1 MSNYSIKIPDIGEG
15 ITEVELVEW
24 FVAVGET
31 VQEDQQVASV
41 MTEKVSVEI
50 TSPVSGQVISLG
62 GQAGD
67 VLAVGADLIQLEL
80 NGASPAVDETP
91 TLESESSALLSE
103 SSRTQ
108 PEISAQTV
116 AEPTPSLMPVV
127 TTPQQRL
134 LQKVQASPAVRKRA
148 AELSI
153 DLQQLA
159 QQLGKTQL
167 HHADVDQ
174 VLQQSAAPRATKSV
188 KSIPIIGLRRQIAKK
203 MQESSQN
210 IPHFS
215 YVEAVDVTALEQW
228 RHQLNAQWGQSRGHL
243 TLLPFLVRALC
254 LAIEKHP
261 AINSRYNAEDNALE
275 QYQDVHVAI
284 ATQTEQGLMVPVLE
298 SAQQLSLW
306 QMAAQIQ
313 TLAEQARQGTGSL
326 SAQSTLT
333 LSSLGP
339 LGGIVATPIINAPEV
354 AIVGVNRQVQ
364 QPVVI
369 DGDIQIRT
377 MMNLSSSFDHRFVDG
392 LHAAEFIQEV
402 RRILESPQLYLIQ

>member
-24 FVAVGET
+24 FVAVGEA

-80 NGASPAVDETP
+80 NGASPVVDETP
-91 TLESESSALLSE
+91 TLESESSPLLSE
-103 SSRTQ
+103 SSTTQ
-108 PEISAQTV
+108 PETSAQTV
-116 AEPTPSLMPVV
+116 GEPTPSLMPVV

>member
-91 TLESESSALLSE
+91 TLESESSALLSK
-103 SSRTQ
+103 SSTTQ
-108 PEISAQTV
+108 PETSAQTV

-306 QMAAQIQ
+306 QMAVQIQ
-313 TLAEQARQGTGSL
+313 ILAEQARQGTGSL

>member
-24 FVAVGET
+24 FVAVGEA

-91 TLESESSALLSE
+91 TLESESSALLSK
-103 SSRTQ
+103 SSTTQ
-108 PEISAQTV
+108 PETSAQTV

-306 QMAAQIQ
+306 QMAVQIQ

>member
-91 TLESESSALLSE
+91 TLESESSALLSK
-103 SSRTQ
+103 SSTTQ
-108 PEISAQTV
+108 PETSAQTV

>member
-67 VLAVGADLIQLEL
+67 VLAVGADLIQLKL

-103 SSRTQ
+103 SSTTQ
-108 PEISAQTV
+108 PETSAQTV

-228 RHQLNAQWGQSRGHL
+228 RYQLNAQWGQSRGHL

>member
-80 NGASPAVDETP
+80 NGASPAVDETS
-91 TLESESSALLSE
+91 TLESESIALLSE
-103 SSRTQ
+103 SSTTQ
-108 PEISAQTV
+108 PETSAQTV

-228 RHQLNAQWGQSRGHL
+228 RYQLNAQWGQSRGHL

>member
-24 FVAVGET
+24 FVAVGEA

-103 SSRTQ
+103 SSTTQ
-108 PEISAQTV
+108 PETSAQTV

>member
-24 FVAVGET
+24 FVAVGEA

-103 SSRTQ
+103 SSTTQ
-108 PEISAQTV
+108 PETSAQTV

-188 KSIPIIGLRRQIAKK
+188 KSIPIVGLRRQIAKK

-306 QMAAQIQ
+306 QMAVQIQ
-313 TLAEQARQGTGSL
+313 ALAEQARQGTGSL

>member
-24 FVAVGET
+24 FVAVGEA

-91 TLESESSALLSE
+91 TLESESIALLSE
-103 SSRTQ
+103 SSTTQ
-108 PEISAQTV
+108 PETSAQTV

>member
-80 NGASPAVDETP
+80 NGASPAVDETS
-91 TLESESSALLSE
+91 TLESESIALLSE
-103 SSRTQ
+103 SSPTQ
-108 PEISAQTV
+108 PETSAQTV

>member
-24 FVAVGET
+24 FVAVGEA

-80 NGASPAVDETP
+80 NGASPVVDETP
-91 TLESESSALLSE
+91 TLESESSPLLSE
-103 SSRTQ
+103 SSTTQ
-108 PEISAQTV
+108 PETSAQTV
-116 AEPTPSLMPVV
+116 AEPRPSLMPVV

>member
-91 TLESESSALLSE
+91 TLGSESSALLSE
-103 SSRTQ
+103 SSTTQ
-108 PEISAQTV
+108 PETSAQTV

>member
-80 NGASPAVDETP
+80 NGASPAVDETS
-91 TLESESSALLSE
+91 TLESESIALLSK
-103 SSRTQ
+103 SSTTQ
-108 PEISAQTV
+108 PETSAQTV

>member
-108 PEISAQTV
+108 PETSAQTV

>member
-103 SSRTQ
+103 SSTTQ
-108 PEISAQTV
+108 PETSAQTV
-116 AEPTPSLMPVV
+116 AEPMPSLMPVV

>member
-103 SSRTQ
+103 SSPTQ
-108 PEISAQTV
+108 PETSAQTV

>member
-91 TLESESSALLSE
+91 TLESESSALLSK
-103 SSRTQ
+103 SSTTQ
-108 PEISAQTV
+108 PETSAQTV

-284 ATQTEQGLMVPVLE
+284 ATQTEQGLRVPVLE

>member
-91 TLESESSALLSE
+91 TLESESSALLSK
-103 SSRTQ
+103 SSTTQ
-108 PEISAQTV
+108 PETSAQTV

-306 QMAAQIQ
+306 QMAVQIQ